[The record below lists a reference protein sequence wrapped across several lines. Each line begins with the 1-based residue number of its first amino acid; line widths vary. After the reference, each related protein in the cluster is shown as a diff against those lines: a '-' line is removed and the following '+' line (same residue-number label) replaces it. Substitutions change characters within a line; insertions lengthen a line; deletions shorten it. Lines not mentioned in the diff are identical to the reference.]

1 MAVRSAERKGLWLGD
16 AGLEGDWELPGVD
29 APDAV
34 DAAGRAVVVVFVV
47 VAVDAAADEDKEAA
61 VRGRVVR
68 ERLGLPFGLACAL
81 PFGLACAL
89 PFGLET
95 GDVSGETW
103 KGDSCFAEGVFRKEP
118 SSFGFGRLVGG
129 RSLPS
134 L

>member
-81 PFGLACAL
+81 PFGL
-89 PFGLET
+89 ET